1 MVTITDRAA
10 EKIRDILEAEGPE
23 GADGLRVRVV
33 GGGCSGLQYK
43 VAMTAEKKGDK
54 IFEHQGSRVYI
65 DRRSFL
71 YLSGT
76 QVDYGDD
83 LQGAGFQFN
92 NPNVSKTCGC
102 GESFMI

>member
-1 MVTITDRAA
+1 MITITDSAA
-10 EKIRDILEAEGPE
+10 EKIRQFLTEDAPE
-23 GADGLRVRVV
+23 GA

-43 VAMTAEKKGDK
+43 VDLSAEKKGDK
-54 IFEHQGSRVYI
+54 VFEHGGARVYI

-71 YLSGT
+71 YLTGT
-76 QVDYGDD
+76 QLDYGDG

-92 NPNVSKTCGC
+92 NPNVTKTCGC